1 MLSIKSKNS
10 NLEYTFL
17 TENNGVKY
25 AVKGLPTFVNI
36 EKILT
41 EINPLFDT
49 ELRMMEFTP
58 EQAKKIQDKILSSY
72 IPEME
77 TPPQP
82 PPGANFP
89 FENLK
94 RSFAVNDD
102 RTSQVWHSQLKLLHI
117 VSRGSFIYSNEGN

>member
-1 MLSIKSKNS
+1 MLKLASRSS

-25 AVKGLPTFVNI
+25 AVKGLPTFANI

-41 EINPLFDT
+41 EINPLFDC

-58 EQAKKIQDKILSSY
+58 EQAKVIQDKILSSY

-77 TPPQP
+77 PPP
-82 PPGANFP
+82 PPAPGANFP

-117 VSRGSFIYSNEGN
+117 VSRGGFIYSNEGN